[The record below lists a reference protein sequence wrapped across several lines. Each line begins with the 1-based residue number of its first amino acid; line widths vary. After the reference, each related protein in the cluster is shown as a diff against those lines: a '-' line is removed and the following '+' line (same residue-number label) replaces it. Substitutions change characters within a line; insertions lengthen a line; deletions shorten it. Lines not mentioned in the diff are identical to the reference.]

1 MGYAQAAD
9 HRGVISMSKSIV
21 SLAQALD
28 FAARKH
34 TGQTRKGELAEPY
47 INHVAEVASL
57 LAEVT
62 NGRDPILVIGGLLHD
77 TIEDTETTF
86 EELKAE
92 FGLPVA
98 RLVQEVTDDKSL
110 PKEERKKLQVS
121 HAGSKSRRAKL
132 LKIADKTSNLR
143 SMIAS
148 PPKGWSTERMREYV
162 TWSTK
167 VVKKCRGHNPKLD
180 HAFDEAQAAA
190 QVSFRP
196 RG

>member
-1 MGYAQAAD
+1 MNKP
-9 HRGVISMSKSIV
+9 II
-21 SLAQALD
+21 SLAHALD

-34 TGQTRKGELAEPY
+34 MGQTRKGDLAEPY

-57 LAEVT
+57 LAQTT

-77 TIEDTETTF
+77 TIEDTETSF

-98 RLVQEVTDDKSL
+98 RLVREVTDNKRLS
-110 PKEERKKLQVS
+110 KEERKKLQVR

-143 SMIAS
+143 SLAGS
-148 PPKGWSTERMREYV
+148 PPKGWSVERMREYV

-167 VVKKCRGHNPKLD
+167 VVKKCRGHNRKLD
-180 HAFDEAQAAA
+180 LAFDDAKAAA
-190 QVSFRP
+190 RASMRLKAN
-196 RG
+196 

>member
-1 MGYAQAAD
+1 M
-9 HRGVISMSKSIV
+9 REPIV
-21 SLAQALD
+21 SLARALD

-34 TGQTRKGELAEPY
+34 TGQTRRGKLEEPY

-62 NGRDPILVIGGLLHD
+62 NGRDPILVVGGLLHD

-98 RLVQEVTDDKSL
+98 RLVREVSDDKNL
-110 PKEERKKLQVS
+110 PKEERKQLQEKN
-121 HAGSKSRRAKL
+121 AGSKSRRAKL

-143 SMIAS
+143 SLVTS
-148 PPKGWSTERMREYV
+148 PPKGWSKDRKREYV
-162 TWSTK
+162 AWSAK
-167 VVKKCRGHNPKLD
+167 VVRKCRGHNRKLD
-180 HAFDEAQAAA
+180 HAFDEAHAAA
-190 QVSFRP
+190 KGALRKRAKTRP
-196 RG
+196 GATTKRRKR

>member
-1 MGYAQAAD
+1 
-9 HRGVISMSKSIV
+9 MSKSIV
-21 SLAQALD
+21 SLARALD

-110 PKEERKKLQVS
+110 PKKERKKLQVS

-180 HAFDEAQAAA
+180 HAFDEAKAAA
-190 QVSFRP
+190 RVSMQTQAKARTGATTK
-196 RG
+196 RRKR

>member
-1 MGYAQAAD
+1 
-9 HRGVISMSKSIV
+9 MSKSIV
-21 SLAQALD
+21 SLARALD

-47 INHVAEVASL
+47 VNHVADVASL

-110 PKEERKKLQVS
+110 PKEERKKITS
-121 HAGSKSRRAKL
+121 EPRRF
-132 LKIADKTSNLR
+132 KIA
-143 SMIAS
+143 A
-148 PPKGWSTERMREYV
+148 G
-162 TWSTK
+162 
-167 VVKKCRGHNPKLD
+167 
-180 HAFDEAQAAA
+180 
-190 QVSFRP
+190 
-196 RG
+196 